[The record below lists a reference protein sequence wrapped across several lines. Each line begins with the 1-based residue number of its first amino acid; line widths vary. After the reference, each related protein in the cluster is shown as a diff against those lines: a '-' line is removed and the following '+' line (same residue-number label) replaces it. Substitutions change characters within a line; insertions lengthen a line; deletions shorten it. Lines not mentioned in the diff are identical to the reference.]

1 MDHYI
6 TGNAIRELR
15 EKKKI
20 TQKSLA
26 QTLGVS
32 DKTISKWETGKGYP
46 DISLL
51 EPLAAALDI
60 SVAELLSGDYVT
72 IRTKWEICFVVFF
85 MYVPF
90 AAMSFIRWENA
101 W

>member
-32 DKTISKWETGKGYP
+32 DKTISKWETGV
-46 DISLL
+46 SH
-51 EPLAAALDI
+51 
-60 SVAELLSGDYVT
+60 S
-72 IRTKWEICFVVFF
+72 
-85 MYVPF
+85 
-90 AAMSFIRWENA
+90 
-101 W
+101 